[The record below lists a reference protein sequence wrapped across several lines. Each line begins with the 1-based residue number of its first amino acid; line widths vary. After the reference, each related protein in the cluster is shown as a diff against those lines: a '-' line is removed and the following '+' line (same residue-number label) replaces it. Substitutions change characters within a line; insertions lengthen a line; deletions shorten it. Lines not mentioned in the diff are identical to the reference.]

1 MISTRIYWRWC
12 ADVKYEFYIG
22 TGRTRKTPDLKTE
35 VEEMVVIYLVGKKVC
50 TNKRGRLKKYLL
62 NPPENSVIG
71 VGETWCWLSDT
82 EKHPLELDR
91 NEFKRL
97 LETYDI
103 SEVRIL

>member
-1 MISTRIYWRWC
+1 MTKIYWRWC

-22 TGRTRKTPDLKTE
+22 TGRTRKTADLRTE
-35 VEEMVVIYLVGKKVC
+35 VEEMVVIYLVGKRVC
-50 TNKRGRLKKYLL
+50 TNKKGRLKKYLL

-91 NEFKRL
+91 NELKKL

-103 SEVRIL
+103 SEVRILQ